1 MMEIKELCEVLNR
14 HIPCIKPED
23 SETVL
28 KLLKENIDD
37 VQDRH
42 VRWSEEILY
51 DTDSNEEAC
60 LKLVV
65 FSHVVT
71 FIPTPDQDKDPGV
84 TVIYK
89 HESNHVYD

>member
-1 MMEIKELCEVLNR
+1 MDIKELCEVLNQ

-28 KLLKENIDD
+28 KLLKENIED
-37 VQDRH
+37 VPGRH
-42 VRWSEEILY
+42 VRWSKEILY

-71 FIPTPDQDKDPGV
+71 FVPTPDQDKDTGV

-89 HESNHVYD
+89 HESNYVSD